1 MNATADF
8 PQFIDEAKKRVDGLI
23 KFRLYIEKALARNN
37 SYLTYE
43 EVCQRVLAGKLLWF
57 ASDVSFVIAEII
69 TMGNRPYCHVCV
81 AGGDFEGIKVLEKEK
96 VIPLLKTGGITR
108 MTMLARDGFT
118 RRSMPGWKPTKQ
130 QFFVKEI

>member
-1 MNATADF
+1 MNAPMKA
-8 PQFIDEAKKRVDGLI
+8 PEFIHAAKDRVDGLL
-23 KFRLYIEKALARNN
+23 KYRRQIESALARNN

-57 ASDVSFVIAEII
+57 ASDVSFVIAELI
-69 TMGNRPYCHVCV
+69 TLNKGTYCHVCV
-81 AGGDFEGIKVLEKEK
+81 AGGDFEGIKVLEKEE

-118 RRSMPGWKPTKQ
+118 RRSMPGWKATKQ

>member
-1 MNATADF
+1 MNMTMEA
-8 PQFIDEAKKRVDGLI
+8 PEFIHAAKERVDGLI
-23 KFRLYIEKALARNN
+23 KWRSYIEKALRRNS

-43 EVCQRVLAGKLLWF
+43 EICQRVLAGKLLWF

-69 TMGNRPYCHVCV
+69 TFGRGPYCHVCV
-81 AGGDFEGIKVLEKEK
+81 AGGDFEGIKTLEKEQ

>member
-1 MNATADF
+1 MNAHVEA
-8 PQFIDEAKKRVDGLI
+8 PEFIHAAKARVDGLI
-23 KFRLYIEKALARNN
+23 KFRRYIESALKRNS

-43 EVCQRVLAGKLLWF
+43 EICQRVLAGKLLWF

-69 TMGNRPYCHVCV
+69 TFGKGPYCHVCV
-81 AGGDFEGIKVLEKEK
+81 AGGDFEGIKDLERDE
-96 VIPLLKTGGITR
+96 VIPLLKSGGITR

-118 RRSMPGWKPTKQ
+118 RRSMPGWKSTKQ